1 MDIKTE
7 WKSDSSNLFCYIF
20 QSWLGSGQTL
30 LLILN
35 TNFVAAAE
43 RGLQC
48 DYSLFMAYVNRAAD
62 DKASIAVSRTAEWIW
77 GRRDPI

>member
-1 MDIKTE
+1 MKIRLLKFILLDFSVMT
-7 WKSDSSNLFCYIF
+7 
-20 QSWLGSGQTL
+20 GQTL

-48 DYSLFMAYVNRAAD
+48 DYSLFMAYVNRASD
-62 DKASIAVSRTAEWIW
+62 DKASIAVSRTAEWI
-77 GRRDPI
+77 